1 MSARPISSPVTEQR
15 MSGLLL
21 IFVPWYTSI
30 RPMVMVT
37 TPMITLSARGGHGPP
52 DSQKASKAS
61 CTAPVSD
68 PMGTWSHGR

>member
-1 MSARPISSPVTEQR
+1 

-52 DSQKASKAS
+52 DYQKASKAS
-61 CTAPVSD
+61 CTALVSD
-68 PMGTWSHGR
+68 PMGPWSHGG